1 MSTTYLTPTIEAAD
15 QVLEAVVKAQDAA
28 IDAVSTFTANLP
40 EAAKNVPALPET
52 DLPTAQEIAS
62 TYFEYAEK
70 VLSNQKA
77 FVERFFAASAPA
89 AS

>member
-1 MSTTYLTPTIEAAD
+1 MSTTYLTPTVEAAD
-15 QVLEAVVKAQDAA
+15 QVYEAIVKAQDAT
-28 IDAVSTFTANLP
+28 IDAVSTLTASLP

-62 TYFEYAEK
+62 TYFAFAEK
-70 VLSNQKA
+70 ILSNQKA
-77 FVERFFAASAPA
+77 FVEKFLAAATV

>member
-1 MSTTYLTPTIEAAD
+1 MSTTYLTPTVEAAD
-15 QVLEAVVKAQDAA
+15 QVFEAIVKAQDAT
-28 IDAVSTFTANLP
+28 IDAVSTLTASLP

-52 DLPTAQEIAS
+52 GLPTAQEIAN
-62 TYFEYAEK
+62 TYFALAEK

-77 FVERFFAASAPA
+77 FVEKFFAAATV

>member
-15 QVLEAVVKAQDAA
+15 QVFEAVVKAQDAA

-52 DLPTAQEIAS
+52 DLPTPQEIAS
-62 TYFEYAEK
+62 TYFVYAEK
-70 VLSNQKA
+70 ILSNQKA
-77 FVERFFAASAPA
+77 FVEKFFAAATV

>member
-15 QVLEAVVKAQDAA
+15 QVFEAVVKAQDAT

-52 DLPTAQEIAS
+52 DLPTPQEIAS
-62 TYFEYAEK
+62 TYFVYAEK
-70 VLSNQKA
+70 ILSNQKA
-77 FVERFFAASAPA
+77 FVEKFFAATTV

>member
-1 MSTTYLTPTIEAAD
+1 MSTTYLTPAVEAAD
-15 QVLEAVVKAQDAA
+15 QVFEAVVKAQDAT

-62 TYFEYAEK
+62 TYFEFAEK
-70 VLSNQKA
+70 ILSNQKA
-77 FVERFFAASAPA
+77 FVDRFFAATTV

>member
-15 QVLEAVVKAQDAA
+15 QVFEAIVKAQDAT

-40 EAAKNVPALPET
+40 EAAKNVPALPEN

-62 TYFEYAEK
+62 TYFEFAEK
-70 VLSNQKA
+70 ILSNQKA
-77 FVERFFAASAPA
+77 FVDRLFAAATV

>member
-1 MSTTYLTPTIEAAD
+1 MSTTYLTPTIEAVD
-15 QVLEAVVKAQDAA
+15 QVFEAVVRAQDAT

-52 DLPTAQEIAS
+52 GLPTAQEIAN
-62 TYFEYAEK
+62 TYFALAEK

-77 FVERFFAASAPA
+77 FVEKFLAAATV

>member
-1 MSTTYLTPTIEAAD
+1 MSTTYLTPTIEVAD
-15 QVLEAVVKAQDAA
+15 QVFEAIVKAQDAT

-40 EAAKNVPALPET
+40 EAVKNVPAMPET

-62 TYFEYAEK
+62 TYFAFAEK

-77 FVERFFAASAPA
+77 FVEKFLAAATV

>member
-15 QVLEAVVKAQDAA
+15 QVFEAIVKAQDAT
-28 IDAVSTFTANLP
+28 IDAVSTFNANLP

-62 TYFEYAEK
+62 TYFEFAEK
-70 VLSNQKA
+70 ILSNQKA
-77 FVERFFAASAPA
+77 FVDRFFAATTV

>member
-1 MSTTYLTPTIEAAD
+1 MSTTYLTPTVEAAD
-15 QVLEAVVKAQDAA
+15 QVFEAVVKAQDAT

-52 DLPTAQEIAS
+52 DLPTVQEIAS
-62 TYFEYAEK
+62 TYFELAEK

-77 FVERFFAASAPA
+77 FVEKFFAAA
-89 AS
+89 AVAS